1 MVIVP
6 CIAFLLFWSGWI
18 LLIHKSEWDL
28 SGRAKKYKIDAR
40 DVIVN
45 GDLGKGIKKLIQNR
59 KTEIMQRELSDC
71 LAYIKNIVIL
81 GRGNSMSAQL
91 LLEELA
97 EISDVLA
104 STFLR
109 MAHYIHIYE
118 NQRAEQLFCSVF
130 TSDFSKDIARLFVE
144 WESIPSEKLLGTITA
159 YRGVLLE
166 EKQSKQKRK
175 DEIVSDI
182 VYFPVVINSMA
193 VLLNFIYV
201 AYFLEQKEALM
212 SIF

>member
-6 CIAFLLFWSGWI
+6 MILFLLFWIGWV
-18 LLIHKSEWDL
+18 LVFNKKEWNLSE
-28 SGRAKKYKIDAR
+28 RAQKYR
-40 DVIVN
+40 TDVRYVLVN
-45 GDLGKGIKKLIQNR
+45 GDLGRGVRKLMQNN
-59 KTEIMQRELSDC
+59 KNKAIQRELSDC

-81 GRGNSMSAQL
+81 GRGHNMSAQL

-97 EISDVLA
+97 GVSDVLA
-104 STFLR
+104 PTFLR
-109 MAHYIHIYE
+109 MAHYMHICE
-118 NQRAEQLFCSVF
+118 NQRAEQLFCVAF
-130 TSDFSKDIARLFVE
+130 VSDFSKDIARLFVE

-159 YRGVLLE
+159 YRSVLLE
-166 EKQSKQKRK
+166 KHQSQQKKK
-175 DEIVSDI
+175 DEIISDI
-182 VYFPVVINSMA
+182 IYFPVVINSMA